1 MYKVSWIY
9 IPISIIIIII
19 ITIIVIRN
27 LLYNIKKGLKNSIK
41 ETCNVD
47 KVVDIIPK
55 IEPFNDKN
63 FDKSKALSLNY
74 INYSVSKFCG
84 CKQELKPFTDDFIVS
99 DIYDCYDSYAKK
111 NRNIAVL
118 FYSNKLKMVILS
130 FSGTHFLSEWIDD
143 INFNQINPNFVNN
156 KNILIHEGFYNMYI
170 SMRDQILNSLDLFQ
184 NDELTFICTGHS
196 LGGCLASICYL
207 DLISN
212 NNLKNLILYSF
223 GAPRVG
229 NIEFANVINNSR
241 KNNTVWRIVNTE
253 DIIPIAILPVINS
266 YIYENYENLYTF
278 TLNLS
283 DNRLNHIK
291 AYTQFL
297 SQ

>member
-1 MYKVSWIY
+1 M
-9 IPISIIIIII
+9 
-19 ITIIVIRN
+19 
-27 LLYNIKKGLKNSIK
+27 
-41 ETCNVD
+41 
-47 KVVDIIPK
+47 
-55 IEPFNDKN
+55 
-63 FDKSKALSLNY
+63 NY

-84 CKQELKPFTDDFIVS
+84 CKKELKPFTDDFIIY
-99 DIYDCYDSYAKK
+99 DIYECYDSYAKK
-111 NRNIAVL
+111 NRNISVL
-118 FYSNKLKMVILS
+118 FYSEKLKMVIIS

-143 INFNQINPNFVNN
+143 TQFNQINPNFVSN
-156 KNILIHEGFYNMYI
+156 KNILIHEGFYNMYKT
-170 SMRDQILNSLDLFQ
+170 MRDKFLSSLEYIKNVLDPNDDLT
-184 NDELTFICTGHS
+184 LVCTGHS

-207 DLISN
+207 DLITN
-212 NNLKNLILYSF
+212 YKINNLILYSF

-229 NIEFANVINNSR
+229 NIEFANIINNSR
-241 KNNTVWRIVNTE
+241 EKNTVWRIINTE

-266 YIYENYENLYTF
+266 IIYENYENLYTF